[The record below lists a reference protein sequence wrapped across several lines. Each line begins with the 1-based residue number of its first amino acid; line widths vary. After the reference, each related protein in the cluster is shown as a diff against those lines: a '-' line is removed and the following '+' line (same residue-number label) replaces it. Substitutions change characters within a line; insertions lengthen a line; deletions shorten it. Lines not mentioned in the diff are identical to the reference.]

1 MRFYTSRYELLDTT
15 TNEVGTTEIE
25 AGGVRNVEFTL
36 ELTTTG
42 SADVAIQGHDG
53 NGWVELKKTTYSAS
67 GNYEI
72 LSRAYPTYTKFRAVS
87 TNVTTTT
94 VLKVNMGIV
103 G

>member
-1 MRFYTSRYELLDTT
+1 MRFYKSSYELLDTT

-25 AGGVRNVEFTL
+25 AAGVRNVEFTL
-36 ELTTTG
+36 KLTTTG

-53 NGWVELKKTTYSAS
+53 NGWVELMKTTYSATCS
-67 GNYEI
+67 YET

-94 VLKVNMGIV
+94 ELIVNMGIV